1 MDEKKKDALTVK
13 EDLTPEPIDKDWQ
26 FGVSADEAKEKL
38 KAIRLFQV
46 VIKSELKKDHDYG
59 VIPGT
64 GDKPTLLKP
73 GAEKITKLLNC
84 FDNYEEV
91 DSVEKWEDKG
101 AFFHYKIK
109 CILCDITTG
118 LKISS
123 GIGSCNSK
131 ESKYRY
137 RWVPVW
143 ELTPAQE
150 AVKDEMPTQKRGKS
164 ERKYLFYRFE
174 NDDPFSLVNTIMK
187 MASKRAHISAALS
200 AGRLS
205 DLFSQDLEDVPIS
218 KAPDEQAAESITKE
232 QTHTIARLENIL
244 TDDFGLMPEVMQMRF
259 RAEYGAS
266 KEVKDITH
274 PEAVEWL
281 EILESR
287 IERELK
293 KKKAT
298 IEAKAKKAADTEEEE
313 KEPEEKKGN
322 VKEIKLFK
330 DTLKLVLKQY
340 TKIGGTFTI
349 QEEEELD
356 TVETLA
362 EHKALLEKWKA
373 RKDEFEKKSE

>member
-1 MDEKKKDALTVK
+1 MDEKKKDALATK
-13 EDLTPEPIDKDWQ
+13 EDLKPMPIEKDWQ

-38 KAIRLFQV
+38 KAIRLFQAV
-46 VIKSELKKDHDYG
+46 VKSELKENHDYG

-91 DSVEKWEDKG
+91 DSVERWEDKG
-101 AFFHYKIK
+101 AFFHYKIR
-109 CILCDITTG
+109 CTLCDIATG

-137 RWVPVW
+137 RWVPNW
-143 ELTPAQE
+143 DLTPAQE
-150 AVKDEMPTQKRGKS
+150 AVKDEMPTQKRGKG
-164 ERKYLFYRFE
+164 EKKYLFYRFE
-174 NDDPFSLVNTIMK
+174 NDDPFSQVNTIMK

-232 QTHTIARLENIL
+232 QTHTIARLENML
-244 TDDFGLMPEVMQMRF
+244 VDEFGLMPEVMQMRF
-259 RAEYGAS
+259 RAEFGAS
-266 KEVKDITH
+266 KEIKELTH
-274 PEAVEWL
+274 PEAIDWMDM
-281 EILESR
+281 LESR

-293 KKKAT
+293 KKKAA
-298 IEAKAKKAADTEEEE
+298 IEAKAKKTADTKDEE
-313 KEPEEKKGN
+313 KKPEEKNGDA
-322 VKEIKLFK
+322 KEIKLFK

-340 TKIGGTFTI
+340 TKLGGIFTI
-349 QEEEELD
+349 QEEEKLD
-356 TVETLA
+356 TAETLI
-362 EHKALLEKWKA
+362 EYKALLEKWKA
-373 RKDEFEKKSE
+373 RKDELEKKSE